1 MIISQLD
8 QTRTS
13 FPTSRSACISCMEIR
28 THFGFSHTSGS
39 CKSRRVA
46 LRRVQLLWFL

>member
-13 FPTSRSACISCMEIR
+13 FPHFSLSMLDARKSRTQHPIFRLNRFSRTSR
-28 THFGFSHTSGS
+28 
-39 CKSRRVA
+39 V
-46 LRRVQLLWFL
+46 